1 MLTSKRTLLVVL
13 AIVLTC
19 LTVASA
25 YAPPAAA
32 CYPAGVYRY
41 YSNQYYTNQV
51 GQMTVTCACK
61 ITVTGTKT
69 GYVRFTA
76 YTCGIEN

>member
-1 MLTSKRTLLVVL
+1 MNSKRTLLVLLALVLTVL
-13 AIVLTC
+13 AMT
-19 LTVASA
+19 ASFVPEA
-25 YAPPAAA
+25 SA

-41 YSNQYYTNQV
+41 YSSSSYTNQV
-51 GQMTVTCACK
+51 GTMTVTCACK

-69 GYVRFTA
+69 GYVRFSA